1 MKKIFKLIYIAA
13 FFIVCCLPL
22 ALWTWFSTEEN
33 VGNTKITP
41 FPQLIDENGDFNFE
55 FTSEFD
61 SYFAQHLPFRPEL
74 ISVDSKIKSGL
85 FSGESGNV
93 IIGKDGMLFSKDTIK
108 DYLGLSLN
116 ERQIYS
122 IAKTLSLIQEY
133 AESMNSDFVF
143 VPMPNKNSVYPEFMP
158 ERYIK
163 GESGLLKLYD
173 AMDKLG
179 VNYINMLDVF
189 DEVESLGV
197 EERLYHDRDTHWNY
211 LGAFYG
217 YNALMDNLGKDGYY
231 SDISMETRIDWTGDL
246 DSMLYPR
253 FGVLDKQYYLDV
265 PLSDFTVVKPYL
277 KGLSTEEVMNDI
289 MGSSEKNDS
298 SINTVNESKDGN
310 LLMFRDSFARA
321 WLPYLADSYKSTDIT
336 RYYPVNL
343 TELSADE
350 NSDVVYE
357 IVERNLSNVISDT
370 PNFNMTSIDKD
381 FNAETVQYDNN
392 TANVV
397 VLDGRIKIYGNLS
410 EEYFSDNS
418 DIYVVFESE
427 KGDKIVYEAFPI
439 STGIS
444 LYGYSLY
451 VDTIDFTSENYKM
464 SVIIS
469 DKNSEKSTGYLT
481 EITFE

>member
-1 MKKIFKLIYIAA
+1 MKKILKLIYIAV
-13 FFIVCCLPL
+13 FFLVCCLPL
-22 ALWTWFSTEEN
+22 ALWTWFSTEES
-33 VGNTKITP
+33 VGNTKITS
-41 FPQLIDENGDFNFE
+41 FPQLTDENGNFNFE

-85 FSGESGNV
+85 FLGESGNV
-93 IIGKDGMLFSKDTIK
+93 IVGKDGMLFSKDTLK
-108 DYLGLSLN
+108 DYLGESLN

-122 IAKTLSLIQEY
+122 IAKTLSLIQDY
-133 AESMNSDFVF
+133 AEKMNSDFVF
-143 VPMPNKNSVYPEFMP
+143 VPMPNKNTVYPQYMP
-158 ERYIK
+158 SRYVK

-189 DEVESLGV
+189 EEVQSIGV
-197 EERLYHDRDTHWNY
+197 EGRLYHDRDTHWNY

-217 YNALMDNLGKDGYY
+217 YNALMDNLGKYGYY
-231 SDISMETRIDWTGDL
+231 GHISMETRFDWTGDL

-253 FGVLDKQYYLDV
+253 FGILDKQYYLDV
-265 PLSDFTVVKPYL
+265 PLSDFTIVKPYL
-277 KGLSTEEVMNDI
+277 KGLSTEDVMKDI

-298 SINTVNESKDGN
+298 SINTVNESKNGK

-343 TELSADE
+343 TALKEDE
-350 NSDVVYE
+350 DTDVVYE

-370 PNFNMTSIDKD
+370 PNFNMSPIDKN
-381 FNAETVQYDNN
+381 FNAETVQYDDN
-392 TANVV
+392 TANVDI
-397 VLDGRIKIYGNLS
+397 LEGRIKIYGNLS
-410 EEYFSDNS
+410 EKYFSDNS

-427 KGDKIVYEAFPI
+427 KGDEIVYEAFPI
-439 STGIS
+439 STGES

-451 VDTIDFTSENYKM
+451 IDTIDFSPGSYNM
-464 SVIIS
+464 SVIIT
-469 DKNSEKSTGYLT
+469 DTNSEKSTGYLT